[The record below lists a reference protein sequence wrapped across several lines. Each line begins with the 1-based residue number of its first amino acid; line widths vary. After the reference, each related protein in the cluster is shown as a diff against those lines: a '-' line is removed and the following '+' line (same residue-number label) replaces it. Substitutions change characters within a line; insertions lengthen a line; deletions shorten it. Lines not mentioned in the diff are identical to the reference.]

1 MSDDLVNQLTLNFLI
16 SKNQLQRLNKR
27 LKDDTDE
34 HRKTDKEIY
43 GNRIKELFSD
53 LLVNKIPSD
62 LLIDVKT
69 SFDCFID
76 KCAYYFKVH
85 DNNEILEQER
95 NSNVEIH
102 DDIDFEKQERAIELG
117 NYKEKEK
124 EKHCSESDSGSDSGS
139 ESTSNSGD
147 DDNIDPIDNFVS
159 NDTQTQQHAIAEQSA
174 IIVQPRYK
182 KKQRVPE
189 TQRLPLDWFQSVRQ
203 NYKQN
208 HIIPRTK
215 DVIIN
220 GHNHSH
226 FRDEK
231 KENLSRIYEKHY

>member
-16 SKNQLQRLNKR
+16 SKTQLQKLNKR
-27 LKDDTDE
+27 LKDDTE
-34 HRKTDKEIY
+34 QHRKTDKEIY
-43 GNRIKELFSD
+43 GDRIKELFSD

-69 SFDCFID
+69 SFDCFVD
-76 KCAYYFKVH
+76 KCVYYFKVH
-85 DNNEILEQER
+85 DNNEVLEQER
-95 NSNVEIH
+95 NSNIDIH
-102 DDIDFEKQERAIELG
+102 DDIDYEKQERAIELG
-117 NYKEKEK
+117 NYKER
-124 EKHCSESDSGSDSGS
+124 HCPDSDSDSNSSDS
-139 ESTSNSGD
+139 TPNSGD
-147 DDNIDPIDNFVS
+147 DDNAEPIDNTNIIDTKQEQISFNHSSQEEPRS
-159 NDTQTQQHAIAEQSA
+159 NEPKRYHKKPQS
-174 IIVQPRYK
+174 VT
-182 KKQRVPE
+182 E

-220 GHNHSH
+220 GHNHSP

-231 KENLSRIYEKHY
+231 KENLSRIYEKY